1 MALSG
6 SALSDQKKFA
16 VAMNYGTFQGQSA
29 MALSSYVR
37 VTDQVVVSGGLG
49 YGVGASQ
56 FGVRVGVQFS
66 W

>member
-1 MALSG
+1 
-6 SALSDQKKFA
+6 
-16 VAMNYGTFQGQSA
+16 

-56 FGVRVGVQFS
+56 FGGRVGVQFS